1 MKHICTLS
9 LIFTLLLSCSN
20 LKPDSTLAFIPG
32 TYVRSEIR
40 EFGRIEDTIII
51 KLQNPQV
58 NSFFIEQRWQYDR
71 VLDGIAQEPEY
82 KIITDQGIYDT
93 DKKLLQNQRNLRVYS
108 FDEKKQ
114 VLYNG
119 TMIFQKIK

>member
-1 MKHICTLS
+1 MKKAFTIS
-9 LIFTLLLSCSN
+9 LIIPVLLSCSN
-20 LKPDSTLAFIPG
+20 LKTDSTLAFIPG
-32 TYVRSEIR
+32 TYVRSELR

-51 KLQNPQV
+51 KLQNPTA
-58 NSFFIEQRWQYDR
+58 NSFLIEQRWRYER

-82 KIITDQGIYDT
+82 KNIADQGIYDT
-93 DKKLLQNQRNLRVYS
+93 EKKLLQNQRNLRVYS
-108 FDEKKQ
+108 FDEVKQ

>member
-1 MKHICTLS
+1 MKKAFALS
-9 LIFTLLLSCSN
+9 LIIALLLSCSN
-20 LKPDSTLAFIPG
+20 LKTDSKLAFIPG
-32 TYVRSEIR
+32 TYVRSELR

-51 KLQNPQV
+51 KLQNPTA
-58 NSFFIEQRWQYDR
+58 NSFLIEQRWRYER

-82 KIITDQGIYDT
+82 KIVTDQGIYDT
-93 DKKLLQNQRNLRVYS
+93 EKQLLQNQRNLRVYS
-108 FDEKKQ
+108 FDEVKQ